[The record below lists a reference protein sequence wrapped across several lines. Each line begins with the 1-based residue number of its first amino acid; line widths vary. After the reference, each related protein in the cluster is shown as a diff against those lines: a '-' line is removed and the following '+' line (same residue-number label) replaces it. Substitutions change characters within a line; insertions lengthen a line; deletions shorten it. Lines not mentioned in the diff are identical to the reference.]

1 MKINPFS
8 LKKAKELLEIQPNLL
23 NHLVSK
29 VKSQQRLNKL
39 KNKMRSKENLN
50 FLRKLEECKARQQ
63 LESHQVLLQKAK
75 IQEKVEG
82 KMIQL

>member
-1 MKINPFS
+1 MK
-8 LKKAKELLEIQPNLL
+8 
-23 NHLVSK
+23 
-29 VKSQQRLNKL
+29 
-39 KNKMRSKENLN
+39 SKENLN